1 MLINVFKENVIE
13 GLSKAA
19 NIIPTKTG
27 AAYLR
32 SIWLRAEKGALTI
45 MATDSNIEFS
55 GSYTAEV
62 ISEGLVGVNG
72 RNFVDLL
79 RKLSTNAPIS
89 LSLEEGSNNLLI
101 SQKGTR
107 NYKLPTNDPVWFQNF
122 SAFPE
127 GSRPEGGAERGPV
140 VWSGDYLAELID
152 KVSYCI
158 ADDESKDAIGCLY
171 INPTDSG
178 GIDACGL
185 NGHQFAMLRFLHDE
199 LHALLPGNGILIQRK
214 YLGELR
220 KWLGT
225 DEIELNLT
233 DKRLFLRTN
242 DKKEMFSL
250 PLSAYQYPDYSN
262 FLSRVEGENTSTLT
276 LQRKE
281 AEEALERLMIFVSEN
296 NRCTYFSL
304 SGKEAVLSSNGLE
317 VGSATETLEAE
328 YDGDIKKIAF
338 PTRNL
343 LEIMSHY
350 QSGKLTMILSGTE
363 GPCGIKG
370 SDDPEY
376 TVIIMPMKIVEETYY
391 QEEKI

>member
-1 MLINVFKENVIE
+1 MLVNVFKENVIE

-19 NIIPTKTG
+19 NIIPAKTG

-32 SIWLRAEKGALTI
+32 SIWLRAEKGSLTI

-55 GSYTAEV
+55 GTYTAEV
-62 ISEGLVGVNG
+62 ITEGLVGVNG

-79 RKLSTNAPIS
+79 RKLSSGVPIS
-89 LSLEEGSNNLLI
+89 LSLEEGSGNLLI

-122 SAFPE
+122 SPFPE
-127 GSRPEGGAERGPV
+127 DNSV

-152 KVSYCI
+152 KITYCI
-158 ADDESKDAIGCLY
+158 ADDESKDAIGCLF
-171 INPTDSG
+171 ITPKESG
-178 GIDACGL
+178 HIDACGL

-199 LHALLPGNGILIQRK
+199 LHALLPKTGILIQKK
-214 YLGELR
+214 YLGELK

-225 DEIELNLT
+225 DEIDLNVSE
-233 DKRLFLRTN
+233 KRLFLRTN

-250 PLSAYQYPDYSN
+250 PLSAYTYPDYAN
-262 FLSRVEGENTSTLT
+262 FLSRVEGEGASNLSLN
-276 LQRKE
+276 RKE
-281 AEEALERLMIFVSEN
+281 SQEALERLLIFTSDN
-296 NRCTYFSL
+296 NRCTYFAL
-304 SGKEAVLSSNGLE
+304 SGTEAVLSSNGLD
-317 VGSATETLEAE
+317 VGSATETIEAQ

-343 LEIMSHY
+343 LDIMDHY
-350 QSGKLTMILSGTE
+350 QSEKLNLVLTGTE
-363 GPCGIKG
+363 GPCGLKG
-370 SDDPEY
+370 TDDPEY

-391 QEEKI
+391 QEEKV

>member
-1 MLINVFKENVIE
+1 MLVNVFKENVIE

-32 SIWLRAEKGALTI
+32 SIWLRAEKESLTI
-45 MATDSNIEFS
+45 MATDSNIEFN

-62 ISEGLVGVNG
+62 LQEGLVGVNG

-79 RKLSTNAPIS
+79 RKLSSGVPIS
-89 LSLEEGSNNLLI
+89 LSLEEGSGNLLI

-107 NYKLPTNDPVWFQNF
+107 NYKLPTNDSVWFQNF
-122 SAFPE
+122 SVFPE
-127 GSRPEGGAERGPV
+127 DNPV

-152 KVSYCI
+152 KISYCI

-171 INPTDSG
+171 MNPAETG
-178 GIDACGL
+178 YIDACGL

-199 LHALLPGNGILIQRK
+199 LHAMLPKSGILIQRK
-214 YLGELR
+214 YLGELK

-225 DEIELNLT
+225 DEIELNVT
-233 DKRLFLRTN
+233 EKRLFLRTS

-250 PLSAYQYPDYSN
+250 PLSAYLYPVFSN
-262 FLSRVEGENTSTLT
+262 ILSRVEGGSTSNLVIT
-276 LQRKE
+276 RKE
-281 AEEALERLMIFVSEN
+281 MEEALERLLIFISEN

-304 SGKEAVLSSNGLE
+304 SEKEAVLSSNGLD

-328 YDGDIKKIAF
+328 YGGDIKKIAF

-343 LEIMSHY
+343 LEIMDHY
-350 QSGKLTMILSGTE
+350 RSEKLT
-363 GPCGIKG
+363 
-370 SDDPEY
+370 
-376 TVIIMPMKIVEETYY
+376 
-391 QEEKI
+391 

>member
-1 MLINVFKENVIE
+1 MLVTVFKENVIE

-32 SIWLRAEKGALTI
+32 SIWLKAEKGSLTI

-62 ISEGLVGVNG
+62 TTSGLVGVNG

-79 RKLSTNAPIS
+79 RKLSSGVPIT

-107 NYKLPTNDPVWFQNF
+107 NYKLPTNDAVWFQNF
-122 SAFPE
+122 SDFPE
-127 GSRPEGGAERGPV
+127 DNAV
-140 VWSGDYLAELID
+140 VWSGDYFAELID
-152 KVSYCI
+152 KISYCI

-171 INPTDSG
+171 INPVESG
-178 GIDACGL
+178 HIDACGL
-185 NGHQFAMLRFLHDE
+185 NGHQFAMLRFLNDE
-199 LHALLPGNGILIQRK
+199 LHARLPEGGILIQRK
-214 YLGELR
+214 YLGEMK
-220 KWLGT
+220 KWLGA
-225 DEIELNLT
+225 DEIELNVT
-233 DKRLFLRTN
+233 EKRLFLRTC

-262 FLSRVEGENTSTLT
+262 FLSRVDSGETSNLI
-276 LQRKE
+276 LNRKE
-281 AEEALERLMIFVSEN
+281 TEEALERLMIFISEN

-304 SGKEAVLSSNGLE
+304 SGTEAVLSSNGLD

-328 YDGDIKKIAF
+328 YNGDIKKIAF

-343 LEIMSHY
+343 LEIMDHY
-350 QSGKLTMILSGTE
+350 QSEKLTLVLTGTE
-363 GPCGIKG
+363 GPCGLRG
-370 SDDPEY
+370 ADDPDY

-391 QEEKI
+391 QEEKV

>member
-1 MLINVFKENVIE
+1 MLVNVFKENVIE

-32 SIWLRAEKGALTI
+32 SIWLRAEKGSLTI

-62 ISEGLVGVNG
+62 LSEGLVGVNG

-79 RKLSTNAPIS
+79 RKLSAGVPIS

-107 NYKLPTNDPVWFQNF
+107 NYKLPTNDAVWFQNF

-127 GSRPEGGAERGPV
+127 DNPV
-140 VWSGDYLAELID
+140 VWSGDFLSELID
-152 KVSYCI
+152 KISYCI

-171 INPTDSG
+171 INPTESKH
-178 GIDACGL
+178 IDACGL
-185 NGHQFAMLRFLHDE
+185 NGHQFAMKRFLHDE
-199 LHALLPGNGILIQRK
+199 LHALLPKGGILIQRK
-214 YLGELR
+214 YLGEMK

-225 DEIELNLT
+225 DEIELNVT
-233 DKRLFLRTN
+233 DKRLFLRTC
-242 DKKEMFSL
+242 DKKEMFTL

-262 FLSRVEGENTSTLT
+262 FLSRVEGNGTSNLV
-276 LQRKE
+276 LGRKDT
-281 AEEALERLMIFVSEN
+281 EEALERLLIFISEN

-304 SGKEAVLSSNGLE
+304 SGNEAVLSSNGLD

-328 YDGDIKKIAF
+328 YNGDIKKIAF

-343 LEIMSHY
+343 LEIMDHY
-350 QSGKLTMILSGTE
+350 QSEKLTLVLTGTE

-370 SDDPEY
+370 QDDPEY

-391 QEEKI
+391 QEEKV

>member
-1 MLINVFKENVIE
+1 MLVTVFKENVIE

-32 SIWLRAEKGALTI
+32 SIWLKAEKGSLTI

-62 ISEGLVGVNG
+62 TGPGLVGVNG

-79 RKLSTNAPIS
+79 RKLSSGVPIT
-89 LSLEEGSNNLLI
+89 LSLEEGSSNLLI

-107 NYKLPTNDPVWFQNF
+107 NYKLPTNDSVWFQNF
-122 SAFPE
+122 SDFPE
-127 GSRPEGGAERGPV
+127 DNTV
-140 VWSGDYLAELID
+140 IWSGDYLAELID
-152 KVSYCI
+152 KISYCI

-171 INPTDSG
+171 INPVESG
-178 GIDACGL
+178 HIDACGL
-185 NGHQFAMLRFLHDE
+185 NGHQFAMLRFLNDE
-199 LHALLPGNGILIQRK
+199 LHARLPAGGILIQRK
-214 YLGELR
+214 YLGEMR

-225 DEIELNLT
+225 DEIELNVT
-233 DKRLFLRTN
+233 EKRLFLRTC

-262 FLSRVEGENTSTLT
+262 FLSRVDGGETSNLV
-276 LQRKE
+276 LNRKE
-281 AEEALERLMIFVSEN
+281 TEEALERLLIFISEN
-296 NRCTYFSL
+296 NRCTYFTL
-304 SGKEAVLSSNGLE
+304 SGTEAVLSSNGLD

-328 YDGDIKKIAF
+328 YNGDIKKIAF

-343 LEIMSHY
+343 LEIMDHY
-350 QSGKLTMILSGTE
+350 QSEKLTLILTGTE
-363 GPCGIKG
+363 GPCGLRG
-370 SDDPEY
+370 ADDPDY

-391 QEEKI
+391 QEEKV

>member
-1 MLINVFKENVIE
+1 MLVNVFKENVIE

-27 AAYLR
+27 MAYLR
-32 SIWLRAEKGALTI
+32 SIWLKAEKNTLTI

-55 GSYTAEV
+55 GTYPADVT
-62 ISEGLVGVNG
+62 SEGLVGVNG

-79 RKLSTNAPIS
+79 RKLSSGVPIT

-107 NYKLPTNDPVWFQNF
+107 NYKLPTNDSVWFQNF
-122 SAFPE
+122 SDFPE
-127 GSRPEGGAERGPV
+127 DNPV

-152 KVSYCI
+152 KIFYCI

-171 INPTDSG
+171 INPVESG
-178 GIDACGL
+178 HIDACGL

-199 LHALLPGNGILIQRK
+199 LHARLPKEGILIQRK
-214 YLGELR
+214 YLGEMK
-220 KWLGT
+220 KWLGA
-225 DEIELNLT
+225 DEIELNVT
-233 DKRLFLRTN
+233 EKRLFLRTC

-250 PLSAYQYPDYSN
+250 PLSAYTYPDYSN
-262 FLSRVEGENTSTLT
+262 FLSRIEGGETSKLVIS
-276 LQRKE
+276 RKDS
-281 AEEALERLMIFVSEN
+281 EEALERLLIFISEN

-304 SGKEAVLSSNGLE
+304 SEKEALLSSNGID
-317 VGSATETLEAE
+317 VGSASETLEVE
-328 YDGDIKKIAF
+328 YDGNIQKIAF

-343 LEIMSHY
+343 LEIMDHFRSE
-350 QSGKLTMILSGTE
+350 KLTMIMSGTE

-376 TVIIMPMKIVEETYY
+376 TVIIMPMKIVDNTYY
-391 QEEKI
+391 QEEKV

>member
-1 MLINVFKENVIE
+1 MLVNVFKENVIE

-62 ISEGLVGVNG
+62 LSEGLVGVNG

-79 RKLSTNAPIS
+79 RKLSSGVPIS
-89 LSLEEGSNNLLI
+89 LSLEEGSGNLLI

-107 NYKLPTNDPVWFQNF
+107 NYKLPTNDSVWFQNF

-127 GSRPEGGAERGPV
+127 GNSV
-140 VWSGDYLAELID
+140 IWSGDYLAELID
-152 KVSYCI
+152 KISYCI

-171 INPTDSG
+171 INPSASG
-178 GIDACGL
+178 HIDACGL

-199 LHALLPGNGILIQRK
+199 LHALLPKSGILIQRK
-214 YLGELR
+214 YLGELK

-225 DEIELNLT
+225 DEIELNVT
-233 DKRLFLRTN
+233 EKRLFLRTN
-242 DKKEMFSL
+242 DKKEMFTL

-262 FLSRVEGENTSTLT
+262 FLSRVEGGGISNLV
-276 LQRKE
+276 LHRKE
-281 AEEALERLMIFVSEN
+281 AEEALERLLIFISEN

-304 SGKEAVLSSNGLE
+304 SAKEAVLSSNGLD

-343 LEIMSHY
+343 LEIMDHY
-350 QSGKLTMILSGTE
+350 QSEKLTMILSGTE

-370 SDDPEY
+370 GDDPEY

-391 QEEKI
+391 QEEKV

>member
-1 MLINVFKENVIE
+1 MLVNVFKENVIE

-32 SIWLRAEKGALTI
+32 SIWLRADNNYLTI

-62 ISEGLVGVNG
+62 LQEGLVGVNG

-79 RKLSTNAPIS
+79 RKLSSGVPIS
-89 LSLEEGSNNLLI
+89 LTLEKGSGNLLI

-107 NYKLPTNDPVWFQNF
+107 NYKLPTNDSVWFQNF
-122 SAFPE
+122 SVFPE
-127 GSRPEGGAERGPV
+127 DNSV

-152 KVSYCI
+152 KISYCI
-158 ADDESKDAIGCLY
+158 ADDENKDAIGCLH
-171 INPTDSG
+171 IKPTETG
-178 GIDACGL
+178 HIDACGL

-199 LHALLPGNGILIQRK
+199 LHTQLPKSGILIQRK
-214 YLGELR
+214 YLGELK

-225 DEIELNLT
+225 DEIELNVT
-233 DKRLFLRTN
+233 EKRLFLRTS

-250 PLSAYQYPDYSN
+250 PLSAYQYPDYVN
-262 FLSRVEGENTSTLT
+262 FLSRVEGGNTSNLVIN
-276 LQRKE
+276 RKE
-281 AEEALERLMIFVSEN
+281 MEEALERLLIFISEN

-304 SGKEAVLSSNGLE
+304 SAKETVLSSNGLD

-328 YDGDIKKIAF
+328 YNGDIKKIAF

-343 LEIMSHY
+343 LEIMDHY
-350 QSGKLTMILSGTE
+350 RSEKLTLVLTGTE

-370 SDDPEY
+370 NDDPEY

-391 QEEKI
+391 QEEKV

>member
-1 MLINVFKENVIE
+1 MLVNVFKENVIE

-32 SIWLRAEKGALTI
+32 SIWLKAEKGALSI

-62 ISEGLVGVNG
+62 VKEGLVGVNG

-79 RKLSTNAPIS
+79 RKLSSGVPIS

-101 SQKGTR
+101 GQKGTR
-107 NYKLPTNDPVWFQNF
+107 NYKLPTNDAVWFQNF
-122 SAFPE
+122 SEFPE
-127 GSRPEGGAERGPV
+127 DNPV

-152 KVSYCI
+152 KITYCI

-171 INPTDSG
+171 INPTESG
-178 GIDACGL
+178 HIDACGL

-199 LHALLPGNGILIQRK
+199 LHALLPKSGILVQRK
-214 YLGELR
+214 YLGEMK

-225 DEIELNLT
+225 DEIELNVT
-233 DKRLFLRTN
+233 EKRLFLRTC

-262 FLSRVEGENTSTLT
+262 FLSRVEGDGTSELV
-276 LQRKE
+276 LNRKD
-281 AEEALERLMIFVSEN
+281 AEEALERLLIFISEN

-304 SGKEAVLSSNGLE
+304 SGTEAVLSSNGLD
-317 VGSATETLEAE
+317 VGSATETLEAA

-343 LEIMSHY
+343 LEIMDHY
-350 QSGKLTMILSGTE
+350 QSEKLTLVLTGTE

-370 SDDPEY
+370 ADDPEY

-391 QEEKI
+391 QEEKV

>member
-1 MLINVFKENVIE
+1 MLVNVFKENVIE

-32 SIWLRAEKGALTI
+32 SIWLRADNNSLTI

-62 ISEGLVGVNG
+62 LQEGLVGVNG

-79 RKLSTNAPIS
+79 RKLSSGVPIS
-89 LSLEEGSNNLLI
+89 LTLEKGSGNLLI

-107 NYKLPTNDPVWFQNF
+107 NYKLPTNDSVWFQNF
-122 SAFPE
+122 SVFPE
-127 GSRPEGGAERGPV
+127 DNSV

-152 KVSYCI
+152 KISYCI
-158 ADDESKDAIGCLY
+158 ADDENKDAIGCLH
-171 INPTDSG
+171 IKPTETG
-178 GIDACGL
+178 HIDACGL

-199 LHALLPGNGILIQRK
+199 LHTQLPKSGILIQRK
-214 YLGELR
+214 YLGELK

-225 DEIELNLT
+225 DEIELNVT
-233 DKRLFLRTN
+233 EKRLFLRTS

-250 PLSAYQYPDYSN
+250 PLSAYQYPDYVN
-262 FLSRVEGENTSTLT
+262 FLSRVEGGNTSNLVIN
-276 LQRKE
+276 RKE
-281 AEEALERLMIFVSEN
+281 MEEALERLLIFISEN

-304 SGKEAVLSSNGLE
+304 SAKETVLSSNGLD

-328 YDGDIKKIAF
+328 YNGDIKKIAF

-343 LEIMSHY
+343 LEIMDHY
-350 QSGKLTMILSGTE
+350 RSEKLTLVLTGTE

-370 SDDPEY
+370 NDDPEY

-391 QEEKI
+391 QEEKV

>member
-1 MLINVFKENVIE
+1 MLVNVFKENVIE

-32 SIWLRAEKGALTI
+32 SIWLRAEKGSLTI

-79 RKLSTNAPIS
+79 RKLSSGVPIS
-89 LSLEEGSNNLLI
+89 LSLEEGSGNLLI

-107 NYKLPTNDPVWFQNF
+107 NYKLPTNDSVWFQNF

-127 GSRPEGGAERGPV
+127 GNSV
-140 VWSGDYLAELID
+140 IWSGDYLAELID
-152 KVSYCI
+152 KISYCI

-171 INPTDSG
+171 INPTASG
-178 GIDACGL
+178 HIDACGL

-199 LHALLPGNGILIQRK
+199 LHALLPKSGILIQRK
-214 YLGELR
+214 YLGELK

-225 DEIELNLT
+225 DEIELNVT
-233 DKRLFLRTN
+233 EKRLFLRTN
-242 DKKEMFSL
+242 DKKEMFSM

-262 FLSRVEGENTSTLT
+262 FLSRVEGGGISNLV
-276 LQRKE
+276 LHRKE
-281 AEEALERLMIFVSEN
+281 AEEALERLLIFISEN

-304 SGKEAVLSSNGLE
+304 SGKEAVLSSNGLD

-343 LEIMSHY
+343 LEIMDHY
-350 QSGKLTMILSGTE
+350 QSEKLTMILSGTE

-391 QEEKI
+391 QEEKV

>member
-1 MLINVFKENVIE
+1 MLVNVFKENVIE

-32 SIWLRAEKGALTI
+32 SIWLRADNNSLTI

-62 ISEGLVGVNG
+62 LQEGLVGVNG

-79 RKLSTNAPIS
+79 RKLSSGVPIS
-89 LSLEEGSNNLLI
+89 LTLEKGSGNLLI

-107 NYKLPTNDPVWFQNF
+107 NYKLPTNDSVWFQNF
-122 SAFPE
+122 SVFPE
-127 GSRPEGGAERGPV
+127 DNPV
-140 VWSGDYLAELID
+140 VWSGDYLSELID
-152 KVSYCI
+152 KIFYCI
-158 ADDESKDAIGCLY
+158 ADDENKDAIGCLH
-171 INPTDSG
+171 IKPTETG
-178 GIDACGL
+178 HIDACGL

-199 LHALLPGNGILIQRK
+199 LHAQLPQSGILIQRK
-214 YLGELR
+214 YLGELK

-225 DEIELNLT
+225 DEIELNVT
-233 DKRLFLRTN
+233 EKRLFLRTS
-242 DKKEMFSL
+242 DKKEMFSM
-250 PLSAYQYPDYSN
+250 PLSAYQYPDYVN
-262 FLSRVEGENTSTLT
+262 FLSRVEGGNSSNLVIN
-276 LQRKE
+276 RKE
-281 AEEALERLMIFVSEN
+281 MEEALERLLIFISEN

-304 SGKEAVLSSNGLE
+304 SAKETVLSSNGLD

-328 YDGDIKKIAF
+328 YNGDIKKIAF

-343 LEIMSHY
+343 LEIMDHY
-350 QSGKLTMILSGTE
+350 RSEKLNLVLTGPE

-370 SDDPEY
+370 NDDPEY

-391 QEEKI
+391 QEEKV